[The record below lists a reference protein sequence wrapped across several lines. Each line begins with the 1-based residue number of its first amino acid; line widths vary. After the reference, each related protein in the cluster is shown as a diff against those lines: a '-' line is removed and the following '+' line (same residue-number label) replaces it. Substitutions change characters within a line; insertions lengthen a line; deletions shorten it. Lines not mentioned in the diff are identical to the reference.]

1 MNNILSELENLA
13 KNLNASNP
21 IEDKMPIHMGDLPE
35 QIYVNFDTLQEK
47 IRDEAINTVDSIIEF
62 YIHDDFKNDNVII
75 QKRNVDIENL
85 SDIMFC
91 IVSSLY
97 TLKKILSELDQGNV
111 SPRLIDSQTSLISK
125 KKEYNQ
131 QLALMQVYL
140 NDSYKS
146 LSNQWTMKSMPG
158 QSGHSSI
165 SQQAKSMTSS
175 DIEMEVARG
184 PREILMKLR
193 EEISGNDDD
202 E

>member
-21 IEDKMPIHMGDLPE
+21 IEDKVPIHMGELPE

-47 IRDEAINTVDSIIEF
+47 IREEAINTVDSIIGF
-62 YIHDDFKNDNVII
+62 YIHDDFKNDNVIL

-97 TLKKILSELDQGNV
+97 TLKKILAELDQGNV

-146 LSNQWTMKSMPG
+146 LSNQWSMKSMQG
-158 QSGHSSI
+158 TTNQSSI

-175 DIEMEVARG
+175 DIEIEVARG
-184 PREILMKLR
+184 PREILMKLK
-193 EEISGNDDD
+193 EEMSGKDD

>member
-1 MNNILSELENLA
+1 MNDILNQLENIA
-13 KNLNASNP
+13 KNFNGVNP
-21 IEDKMPIHMGDLPE
+21 IESGNPIQSGQVYIDFDSLE
-35 QIYVNFDTLQEK
+35 QK
-47 IRDEAINTVDSIIEF
+47 IKQEAINSVDSIIEF
-62 YIHDDFKNDNVII
+62 YIQPDFRNDNVVI
-75 QKRNVDIENL
+75 QKRLVDIDNL

-91 IVSSLY
+91 VVSSLY
-97 TLKKILSELDQGNV
+97 TLKKILAEIDQGNV

-146 LSNQWTMKSMPG
+146 LANQWTMKSMPSN
-158 QSGHSSI
+158 QNHSSI
-165 SQQAKSMTSS
+165 SQQAKTMTSS

-193 EEISGNDDD
+193 GEMSDKDEDD
-202 E
+202 EK